1 LKLLTA
7 IQHIADEV
15 GAVEA
20 LTLANSDYI
29 PETDSFK
36 ALTEDAKAFVA
47 NLQSIK
53 ATFQRIEQ
61 VAQAADTVL
70 KFIK

>member
-1 LKLLTA
+1 LPRANAL
-7 IQHIADEV
+7 
-15 GAVEA
+15 VEA
-20 LTLANSDYI
+20 LALANADYI
-29 PETDSFK
+29 PRTDSFK

-53 ATFQRIEQ
+53 ATFHRIEQ